1 MQVILG
7 NPPSKSNGYKI
18 GGKSFYKSD
27 PVKNYERTF
36 FLQYKRTK
44 IIETDFEAEI
54 TVYFRS
60 KKSDLDGCFKIFFD
74 CLQKVG
80 AIANDNLCISI
91 IAKKMI
97 DTKNPRIEFKL
108 TPIAEYPRP

>member
-1 MQVILG
+1 MKQIIFG

-18 GGKSFYKSD
+18 GGKSFYKGD
-27 PVKNYERTF
+27 QVKNYERSF
-36 FLQYKRTK
+36 FLQYKKTK
-44 IIETDFEAEI
+44 KIQSEFEAEL

-80 AIANDNLCISI
+80 AISNDNLCVSI

-97 DTKNPRIEFKL
+97 DKINPRIEFTL
-108 TPIAEYPRP
+108 TEIL

>member
-1 MQVILG
+1 MKVILG
-7 NPPSKSNGYKI
+7 NPPSKSNSYKI

-27 PVKNYERTF
+27 PVKDYERSF

-44 IIETDFEAEI
+44 KIECEFKAEI
-54 TVYFRS
+54 TIYFRS

-80 AIANDNLCISI
+80 AISNDNLCISI
-91 IAKKMI
+91 TAKKMI
-97 DTKNPRIEFKL
+97 DKLNPRIEFEL
-108 TPIAEYPRP
+108 TPIAEYPRR